1 MPEDYDFSGWATRNN
16 LRCSDGRVI
25 LRDAFKDNN
34 GTVVPLVWNHQ
45 HNDPGNVLGHALLE
59 NRDQGVYA
67 YCKFNDTE
75 SGKNAKMLVDHGDV
89 SALSIYANKLK
100 QQGSNVLHGAIR
112 EVSLVLAGANPGAFI
127 DTVMAHGDDPDDE
140 EAIIYSGEELDIAHS
155 NDSTYYE
162 NSVSKKDE
170 SEETVGDV
178 LDSLTEKQRNVVYA
192 LLSDALSKAKSK
204 SEDNKESDADKKDD
218 IQHSNFGSTIED
230 VINSMD
236 EDQKNVTFALVGEAI
251 NNNDISH
258 SSTESKEMKKKT
270 VEDIINSMDEDQKNV
285 MFMLIGEAMNKNN
298 TEDTQ
303 VKHNVFDND
312 YNDVLSHSDIEA
324 IFDDARRIGS
334 MKEAFLEHG
343 IENIG
348 YLYPDD
354 RNITDE
360 PIFISREDSWVKKVV
375 DSVHHTPFSRVRSL
389 MADITADEAR
399 ARGYMKGNQK
409 KDEIFSL
416 LRRSTQPTTVYK
428 KQKIDRDDQI
438 DITDFDVV
446 AWMKKEMRKM
456 LDEELARA
464 YLIGDGRLSSSDDKI
479 NEQCIRP
486 IWKDADLFTI
496 KFPIEI
502 TANAT
507 DNEKAKAFIK
517 ACVKS
522 RKLYKGSG
530 NPMMFTTEDMLTAM
544 LMLEDLNGH
553 FIYDS
558 VDKLAQVLR
567 CKEIVTV
574 PVMEGKTRY
583 DDHNNELTLAGIYV
597 NLQDYNVGADQGG
610 SVNMFDDFD
619 IDFNAQ
625 KYLIETRCSGAMTVP
640 YGAVALEFYVGNG
653 IALNVRA
660 ADSDDTWLGKGVSE
674 LQTAVNVNEDYISG
688 TLHYVT
694 GYTEY
699 STVAKEQSGNYLALE
714 FETESGATT
723 TVELVGSGKAATTL
737 DSDNVWI
744 GRITNPDTQT
754 VRVVTKK
761 SGVTVTKVYGL
772 NHLVCETE

>member
-25 LRDAFKDNN
+25 LRDAFKDND
-34 GTVVPLVWNHQ
+34 GAVVPLVWNHQ

-127 DTVMAHGDDPDDE
+127 DTVMAHGDNPDDE

-155 NDSTYYE
+155 DDWSNYDQYMSH
-162 NSVSKKDE
+162 KDE

-178 LDSLTEKQRNVVYA
+178 LDTLTDKQRAIVYA
-192 LLSDALSKAKSK
+192 LITDALNNGMPG
-204 SEDNKESDADKKDD
+204 EKKDD
-218 IQHSNFGSTIED
+218 DEENDEDIRHSASGQTVED
-230 VINSMD
+230 IIDSMDDDQKKVMFALIGEAMNQNNISHSGTGDDEMRGMTVEDIIDSMD
-236 EDQKNVTFALVGEAI
+236 EDQK
-251 NNNDISH
+251 
-258 SSTESKEMKKKT
+258 K
-270 VEDIINSMDEDQKNV
+270 V
-285 MFMLIGEAMNKNN
+285 MFALIGEAMNRNN
-298 TEDTQ
+298 TEDMQ

-312 YNDVLSHSDIEA
+312 YDDVLSHGDMEA

-530 NPMMFTTEDMLTAM
+530 NPTMFTTEDMLTAM

-694 GYTEY
+694 GFSEY